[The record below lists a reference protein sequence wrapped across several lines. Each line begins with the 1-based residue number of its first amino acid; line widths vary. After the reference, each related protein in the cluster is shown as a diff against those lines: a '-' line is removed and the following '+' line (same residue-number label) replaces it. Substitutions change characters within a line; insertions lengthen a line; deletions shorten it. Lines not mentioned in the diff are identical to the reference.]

1 MAWNSCLNF
10 CSWSELKAVLGLL
23 SSLRLEDDDTGAG
36 PPPLPGS
43 FFLTF
48 LTLGPDEGLSLY
60 LVQNTQAGHNWPLGP
75 LTMPG
80 GQSASALGASL
91 EVFERS
97 TGTSTSI
104 LGTGLVLVEAVG
116 DELLLLGA
124 GLEAEVLMEAAA
136 EAAAMA

>member
-1 MAWNSCLNF
+1 
-10 CSWSELKAVLGLL
+10 
-23 SSLRLEDDDTGAG
+23 
-36 PPPLPGS
+36 
-43 FFLTF
+43 
-48 LTLGPDEGLSLY
+48 
-60 LVQNTQAGHNWPLGP
+60 
-75 LTMPG
+75 MPG

-104 LGTGLVLVEAVG
+104 LGTGLGLVEAVG
-116 DELLLLGA
+116 DELLPLGA

>member
-1 MAWNSCLNF
+1 
-10 CSWSELKAVLGLL
+10 
-23 SSLRLEDDDTGAG
+23 
-36 PPPLPGS
+36 
-43 FFLTF
+43 
-48 LTLGPDEGLSLY
+48 
-60 LVQNTQAGHNWPLGP
+60 
-75 LTMPG
+75 MPG

-116 DELLLLGA
+116 DVLLLGT
-124 GLEAEVLMEAAA
+124 GLEAEGLMEAEA